1 MSRHYRDHL
10 NLLLRLGIDEAL
22 DGAPDQLE
30 HPRRVDDAGVPQHLR
45 VVVLV
50 DGHDARQH
58 PLDVP
63 GQVLQPNTCM
73 YLIPCSAS
81 LLSPKLLSLSPWQSI
96 LIKLS

>member
-1 MSRHYRDHL
+1 MMRSIPAAESSCARL
-10 NLLLRLGIDEAL
+10 NLLLGLGVDEAL

-30 HPRRVDDAGVPQHLR
+30 HPGRIDDAGVPQHLR

-50 DGHDARQH
+50 YGHDARQH

-73 YLIPCSAS
+73 
-81 LLSPKLLSLSPWQSI
+81 
-96 LIKLS
+96 